1 MNFKIKLLG
10 VLFALSIVYSNAQ
23 ITKLKDLNSSIYI
36 YGQMSEDEAVFYNY
50 YCNTS
55 LAEIYDTDFNLLKT
69 VDLPEGYFVR
79 SISKY
84 LYNLD
89 NNYELEL
96 VNSLLKKTIVISEDG
111 NALFE
116 IENCSGVICFNTA
129 TGTKMIIQHTDNV
142 TKTEIYSLPGKM
154 YYNSHNGT
162 KGEKGEQGIQGIQGL
177 KGDQGEKGEQGI
189 QGIQGLKGDK
199 GEKGDQGIQGIQG
212 LKGNQGEKGEQ
223 GIQGIQGLKGEKG
236 EKGDQGIQG
245 IQGLKGDQG
254 DDGKSAYQIWL
265 DQGHSGSKDDFLN
278 WLKQVDKTT
287 DVVSVKVMDNYY
299 LTSPAPN
306 PVDNSVINYNINENF
321 FSAKIVFY
329 SSVGNYRKE
338 IQIFDNKNSIY
349 IDRSNFPIS
358 GVYLYRIETDKGVSE
373 CKKLV
378 VK

>member
-1 MNFKIKLLG
+1 MISLRNHNFLKLYNMNFKIKLLG

-69 VDLPEGYFVR
+69 VDLPEGFFVR

-96 VNSLLKKTIVISEDG
+96 VNSLLKKTLVISEDG

-177 KGDQGEKGEQGI
+177 KGD
-189 QGIQGLKGDK
+189 
-199 GEKGDQGIQGIQG
+199 
-212 LKGNQGEKGEQ
+212 
-223 GIQGIQGLKGEKG
+223 KG

-306 PVDNSVINYNINENF
+306 PVVNSVINYNINENF